1 MNIERISYMQQ
12 LETWKDKQVIK
23 IITGIRRCGKSTIM
37 KMFQQHLLDNGIKKN
52 QIQHINLEELENEDL
67 MDYKTLYK
75 HINSKLQKG
84 EKNYIF
90 LDEIQLVP
98 SFQKAIDSLF
108 VKDNVDIYLTGS
120 NAYLLSGEIA
130 TLLSGRYIE
139 IEVYP
144 LSFAEYNNYLKSNLQ
159 DTYRK
164 YISTSSFPYVAYLNN
179 STQIFQYLQ
188 GIYNTVVVKDIMQR
202 NKIQDVEV
210 LERIVKFLCDNIGNI
225 SSLKSITDTLSSTFR
240 KISQHTLENYVDAL
254 LKSYIF
260 YKAERYDI
268 KGKELLKTGAKYYV
282 SDIGFRNML
291 FGIKPKD
298 LGHILENIVYLELR
312 RRKYQVFIGKYE
324 QKEVDFICFKG
335 GEVTYF
341 QVALST
347 REETTLQRELEPL
360 LSLKDHFP
368 KYILTL
374 DNDPDTIYNGIK
386 QINVLQWLIE
396 E

>member
-1 MNIERISYMQQ
+1 MQQ

-52 QIQHINLEELENEDL
+52 QMQHINLEELENEDL

-164 YISTSSFPYVAYLNN
+164 YISTSSFPYITYLND

-312 RRKYQVFIGKYE
+312 RRKYQVFIAKYE

>member
-1 MNIERISYMQQ
+1 MNIERVSYMQQ

-75 HINSKLQKG
+75 HINSKLQKDK
-84 EKNYIF
+84 KNYIF

-144 LSFAEYNNYLKSNLQ
+144 LSFAEYNNYLQSNLQ

-164 YISTSSFPYVAYLNN
+164 YISTSSFPYVAYLND

-396 E
+396 